1 MSAELHL
8 LLNVTMAVVIALIG
22 GVLAL
27 RLRQP
32 VIVGYLVAGVVIGPF
47 TPGFNG
53 DQHQIAALAE
63 IGVIFLMFAL
73 GIEFSLKELARVKGV
88 ALGGTTIQVLLTI
101 AAGIA
106 LGRLVGWP
114 SGQSIFFGGIIA
126 ISSTMVLLKTLLDR
140 GEGTSAHGRVLLGM
154 LVVQDLAAV
163 LLIVLL
169 PQLTSEEGIQ
179 ADTLALTLA
188 KALGFIGATVLL
200 GTFVVPRFMARVEH
214 LHSAEL
220 FLLTAVVLAI
230 GTATASALLGLSP
243 ALGAFLGGLMLSETE
258 FDHRV
263 IAEVVPMR
271 NLFST
276 LFFVSVGMLI
286 DPRFIAQ
293 NLPAVL
299 GLALF
304 IAAAKVLATFV
315 AVLPFRLGGKTTTYT
330 ALGMLQI
337 GEFSYVLA
345 QTGRQHN
352 ALTNTLYS
360 LILASSLVTIL
371 LTPWAFRVAPAVER
385 LVRRLPFVGSLLA
398 EQRTS
403 VGEVAAYQQHAILAG
418 YGRVGRQIAT
428 GLRDLGLPIVVIEED
443 LRLVQQLVREGI
455 PALYGDASQ
464 SSTLASTHPEA
475 ARLVV
480 LALPETGATRAAARI
495 VRRANPTVPIVA
507 RLEREDDADSLLAAG
522 VTVAIG
528 PEQAGARLILEES
541 ARALELPLAAPL
553 AVSHARAGA
562 VNVAEVPAT

>member
-22 GVLAL
+22 GLLAL
-27 RLRQP
+27 RLHQP

-88 ALGGTTIQVLLTI
+88 ALGGTAIQVVLTI

-106 LGRLVGWP
+106 LGRLIGWP

-140 GEGTSAHGRVLLGM
+140 GEGASAHGRVLLGM

-169 PQLTSEEGIQ
+169 PQLTSAEGIQ

-188 KALGFIGATVLL
+188 KALGFIGATIVL
-200 GTFVVPRFMARVEH
+200 GTFVVPRFMGRVEQ

-286 DPRFIAQ
+286 DPRFILH

-299 GLALF
+299 GLAFF
-304 IAAAKVLATFV
+304 IAAAKTLATFL
-315 AVLPFRLGGKTTTYT
+315 AVLPFRLGARTTAYT

-345 QTGRQHN
+345 QTGRQHS
-352 ALTNTLYS
+352 AISTTLYS

-371 LTPWAFRVAPAVER
+371 LTPWGFRVAPALEQV
-385 LVRRLPFVGSLLA
+385 VRRLPFIGPLLA

-403 VGEVAAYQQHAILAG
+403 VGEVSRFEQHAIVAG
-418 YGRVGRQIAT
+418 YGRVGRQIAV

-443 LRLVQQLVREGI
+443 FRLVQQLNHDGV
-455 PALYGDASQ
+455 PAIYGDASQ
-464 SSTLASTHPEA
+464 PAVLTSGRPEA
-475 ARLVV
+475 ARLIV
-480 LALPETGATRAAARI
+480 LALPATGTTREAARF
-495 VRRANPTVPIVA
+495 VRRVNPTVPIVA
-507 RLEREDDADSLLAAG
+507 RLAREDEAESLLAAG

-528 PEQAGARLILEES
+528 PEQAGARLLLEES
-541 ARALELPLAAPL
+541 ARVLDLPLATPL
-553 AVSHARAGA
+553 AVSHARAGVA
-562 VNVAEVPAT
+562 DVAEAPAT